1 MFLKLVRMK
10 RIKHILR
17 YYNQQ
22 ATSTPTQYTWH
33 TTLQMSD
40 CKQQLNFFCEFL
52 FFLPGDEVCVNVRV
66 DNLSGSSARVKVFA
80 MRRDIFRAD
89 GSTNSK
95 SSVVSNTAS
104 CESTFHQLAFN

>member
-1 MFLKLVRMK
+1 M
-10 RIKHILR
+10 
-17 YYNQQ
+17 
-22 ATSTPTQYTWH
+22 
-33 TTLQMSD
+33 
-40 CKQQLNFFCEFL
+40 
-52 FFLPGDEVCVNVRV
+52 CVNVRV
-66 DNLSGSSARVKVFA
+66 DNLSGSSAWVKVFA